1 MKRLQ
6 ALFKRPSFL
15 GFLGFFLLMAS
26 WLRVPDI
33 VGSAA
38 YRGLCLCA
46 EVLIPSLFP
55 FFVLSNLFIRRR
67 YHQYVSAVLAPV
79 MQPLFGV
86 DADGAGAL
94 VLGSVGGYPIG
105 AATAVALYDE
115 GSLDARQ
122 TARLLGFCNN
132 AGPGF
137 IFGVM
142 GAGIFGSVKAGLLLY
157 LVHLLSAVL
166 VGAAAGCWRGESAK
180 RHMRTGFAKEP
191 EEQFSAS
198 LVASIRDAASTMLNV
213 CGFLVFF
220 SVMLAF
226 LRTTPVLSIPMA
238 LLEKLPGVDSQVANG
253 LLSGMMELSTGAS
266 LLNTQ
271 APRSILLPICAFLLG
286 WGGLCVHCQVLS
298 ICGDRPIAMGSYFRG
313 KMAQGLLSAAICVI
327 LQTSTVMGAVILL
340 TVIVGMAGW
349 TLYSK
354 KKAGK
359 SNASPV

>member
-6 ALFKRPSFL
+6 ALFNRPSFL
-15 GFLGFFLLMAS
+15 GFLGFLLLMGS
-26 WLRVPDI
+26 WLRVPDT

-67 YHQYVSAVLAPV
+67 YHQYVSAALSPV

-86 DADGAGAL
+86 EAAGAGAL

-122 TARLLGFCNN
+122 TSRLLGFCNN

-166 VGAAAGCWRGESAK
+166 VGAAAGFWRGESIKQHK
-180 RHMRTGFAKEP
+180 RNCVSKEP

-198 LVASIRDAASTMLNV
+198 FVASIRDAASTMLNV

-226 LRTTPVLSIPMA
+226 LRTTPVFSIPME
-238 LLEKLPGVDSQVANG
+238 LLQKLPGMDSQTVNG

-266 LLNTQ
+266 LLNSQ
-271 APRSILLPICAFLLG
+271 VPHFILLPICAFLLG

-298 ICGDRPIAMGSYFRG
+298 ICGDRPIAMGPYFRG
-313 KMAQGLLSAAICVI
+313 KFVQGLLSAAICVI
-327 LQTSTVMGAVILL
+327 LQANMVMGAVILL
-340 TVIVGMAGW
+340 TVISGITAW